1 LSRAARSRPR
11 MSAAWRP
18 VSPFLGWSFCALMFS
33 LPLEYPDRSIP
44 LETHTITGSLFLLVA
59 LGQPTLCFRR
69 PTVAFWCL
77 AAYLWAYGCIS
88 LFSEHPA
95 EAAKLFANYLQ
106 AVLLFWVGTNLM
118 RVHAMAEA
126 ALWSFVAGCAVI
138 GLMNFFG
145 IASQTVVSDLTS
157 RQIVFGQDA
166 NRLGGNMGLGLLML
180 MTLVFKPHL
189 SMVRFQTVLGT
200 AVAFVLAKS
209 LMLAGS
215 RGAITAVGVGVLA
228 YALRASDAR
237 SFSRQVGVM
246 LLVVA
251 ALSLVIYRSDSMM
264 KRYGRTLNEGSLSG
278 REALYPEAWE
288 MFRERPLLGWGPID
302 HNYELGLR
310 TAGFEL
316 GEKNADGRSEVL
328 NRDTHNLVLDV
339 LTSVGLIGALP
350 LFVCIAVCLIS
361 AWNARAG
368 AAGTAP
374 LVLSITMLA
383 LSMDTNW
390 SASKQGWLIYAY
402 AVASS
407 RPLRRSAIDTRRAPV
422 LEESAIGATR

>member
-1 LSRAARSRPR
+1 MSLTPRSRQI
-11 MSAAWRP
+11 SAAWRP
-18 VSPFLGWSFCALMFS
+18 VSPFLGWAFCALMFS
-33 LPLEYPDRSIP
+33 LPLEYPERSIP
-44 LETHTITGSLFLLVA
+44 LETHTITGAIFLLVA
-59 LGQPTLCFRR
+59 LGQPTVCFRR
-69 PTVAFWCL
+69 PPFAFWCL

-88 LFSEHPA
+88 LFSEHSS

-106 AVLLFWVGTNLM
+106 VVLLFWVGTNLM
-118 RVHAMAEA
+118 RIHAMAEA
-126 ALWSFVAGCAVI
+126 ALWSFVAGCALI
-138 GLMNFFG
+138 GLMNFLG

-189 SMVRFQTVLGT
+189 KVIRPGTLLGI
-200 AVAFVLAKS
+200 ALAFVLAKS

-215 RGAITAVGVGVLA
+215 RGAITAVAVGVVA
-228 YALRASDAR
+228 YAMRAPDAR
-237 SFSRQVGVM
+237 SFLKQAGVT
-246 LLVVA
+246 LLIVA

-264 KRYGRTLNEGSLSG
+264 KRYGRTLNEGNMSG
-278 REALYPEAWE
+278 REDLYPEAWE

-316 GEKNADGRSEVL
+316 GEKNSDGRSLVL

-339 LTSVGLIGALP
+339 LTSVGLVGGLP

-374 LVLSITMLA
+374 LVLSITVLA

-390 SASKQGWLIYAY
+390 SASKQGWLVYAY

-407 RPLRRSAIDTRRAPV
+407 RPLRRLAIDTRRAPV
-422 LEESAIGATR
+422 LEASTIGA